1 MGLFSAVNE
10 EYCKWF
16 EGENPPS
23 RSCVSVPLP
32 PGCFVMLDLV
42 ALRGSGEALAKEGA
56 ACAQRQVLHV
66 RSISSWA
73 PVCIGPYCQA
83 NTLGPGGGFALIA
96 GQIGLQA
103 ASMTFPARRSGRP
116 PVPCAGGAASKEAIS
131 ERRPIHEQELSLCV
145 SHASSV
151 ASAVGAGVSRGCVF
165 ATLYVSEEAAAAA
178 AAARGGA
185 AVAAHATAGGMDRT
199 DEEESVAGEG
209 RGDTRRTSSSD
220 ASTSTGAVAP
230 AGGSGGWLEGMVDEC
245 RVLMEGRLSQEQAEA
260 AAEAAGTE
268 GREDDDSA
276 EDGWTSDPEELAK
289 EAARKMVVARRVPIL
304 AVVVPSL
311 PRNATVELEV
321 LCMSRAAL
329 SVLPC
334 RHYPPSCRME
344 TLSASPSTATK
355 GLDHPVPGRFIPTPP
370 PPTSAAAVPAS
381 PEAPSAA
388 GGGSH
393 DGAVGGARMGAAAAC
408 EEGGVG
414 GAKRV
419 SARVMTTGSTV
430 DRILSV
436 AVSSLSIVC
445 GNSCT
450 ASADVGGGRG
460 GGGGAAA
467 VATAAAT
474 APATAAATAAA
485 AAPAARETSIA
496 PNAAAN
502 ANITRPLSA
511 SQLEQAMGLV
521 LAGVSD
527 AVSAARLRWHDV
539 ANLRVYYNTRRHGP
553 PGVAATG
560 SGGGGDGS
568 GGMEEGCL
576 KRATFLALAGATR
589 NRPAVT
595 FVPVSDLGGGAAV
608 SVHATAWS
616 LDR

>member
-1 MGLFSAVNE
+1 
-10 EYCKWF
+10 
-16 EGENPPS
+16 
-23 RSCVSVPLP
+23 
-32 PGCFVMLDLV
+32 MLDLV

-83 NTLGPGGGFALIA
+83 NTLGPGGGFALVA

-116 PVPCAGGAASKEAIS
+116 PAPCAGGSASKEAMS
-131 ERRPIHEQELSLCV
+131 ETRPIHEQELSLCV

-151 ASAVGAGVSRGCVF
+151 ASAVGASVSRGCVF

-178 AAARGGA
+178 AGGGTA
-185 AVAAHATAGGMDRT
+185 AVAHATAGVMDRT
-199 DEEESVAGEG
+199 DEEGGVAGEG
-209 RGDTRRTSSSD
+209 RGDTRRPSSSD
-220 ASTSTGAVAP
+220 AGTSAGAAAP
-230 AGGSGGWLEGMVDEC
+230 AGGSGGSLEGMVDEC
-245 RVLMEGRLSQEQAEA
+245 RVLMEGKLTQEQAEA
-260 AAEAAGTE
+260 AAEVAGTE
-268 GREDDDSA
+268 GGGEDDDSA

-289 EAARKMVVARRVPIL
+289 EAARKMVLARRVPIL

-370 PPTSAAAVPAS
+370 PPTSASALPAS

-414 GAKRV
+414 RAKMV

-445 GNSCT
+445 GDGCT
-450 ASADVGGGRG
+450 ASAD
-460 GGGGAAA
+460 GGAGAGG
-467 VATAAAT
+467 
-474 APATAAATAAA
+474 
-485 AAPAARETSIA
+485 AARETSVA

-502 ANITRPLSA
+502 ANITPPLSG

-539 ANLRVYYNTRRHGP
+539 ANLRVYYKARRHGP
-553 PGVAATG
+553 SGVAAAA
-560 SGGGGDGS
+560 SGGGGSD
-568 GGMEEGCL
+568 GMEEGLL

-589 NRPAVT
+589 ERPAVT
-595 FVPVSDLGGGAAV
+595 FVPVSGLGGGAAV